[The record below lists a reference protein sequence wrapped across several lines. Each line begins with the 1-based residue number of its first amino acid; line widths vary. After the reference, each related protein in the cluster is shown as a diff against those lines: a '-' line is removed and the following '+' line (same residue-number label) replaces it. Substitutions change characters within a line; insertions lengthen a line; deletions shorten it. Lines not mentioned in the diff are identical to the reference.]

1 MNVTNIQDTTL
12 SIRISTNGFCF
23 CSYSPSQPDSLRYHF
38 HPTEDDKS
46 LAVNLRKA
54 IDCCP
59 LVNKDDTQQVKVI
72 IETTEYT
79 VIPAEYDNKKDYK
92 VYYRCCFPKSDSN
105 IEIIPNRLTAQGFT
119 VIFPV
124 ERGVYEVL
132 QSLGEVTY
140 YTPASILM
148 GYITRKPFP
157 EENYMLAYI
166 QQEYSLLIPVREG
179 KIGLTNIFKSNSQE
193 DHLFYMLSIWKEQG
207 FSQTED
213 ILYLCGNRSVEEMQL
228 LISRFIKNRKRI
240 NPNELF
246 PATLLNR
253 IEGIPFDLQ
262 ALILCE

>member
-1 MNVTNIQDTTL
+1 MEECPFINTGASHEI
-12 SIRISTNGFCF
+12 
-23 CSYSPSQPDSLRYHF
+23 
-38 HPTEDDKS
+38 
-46 LAVNLRKA
+46 KA
-54 IDCCP
+54 
-59 LVNKDDTQQVKVI
+59 I
-72 IETTEYT
+72 IETVSYTMLPSDYDEREEYT
-79 VIPAEYDNKKDYK
+79 A
-92 VYYRCCFPKSDSN
+92 YYRNCFPKSEDDV
-105 IEIIPNRLTAQGFT
+105 EIVANKLHAQGYT

-124 ERGVYEVL
+124 NKDVAAIL
-132 QSLGEVTY
+132 QQMGSVSY
-140 YTPASILM
+140 FTPASILM